1 MYHHSALQGIRQGNL
16 LSGIEKIAKN
26 NDLSKIKKIPRK
38 RAVLAG
44 CFEPGSTRWGPYWS
58 FRRFVQADA
67 THRSKEGSPFFKCWL
82 KNVLPI
88 TNTAGALFFLQYTIC
103 ELFSSLSSMRS
114 SGCPLPSP
122 TTPHRGNV
130 GPAKELPITNTA
142 GTSKAFGQYG

>member
-26 NDLSKIKKIPRK
+26 NDLSKIKKIPRE

-58 FRRFVQADA
+58 FRRFVQDDA

-88 TNTAGALFFLQYTIC
+88 TNTAGALLSLIIQYLRIFFLIIFNAVEQQ
-103 ELFSSLSSMRS
+103 
-114 SGCPLPSP
+114 P
-122 TTPHRGNV
+122 
-130 GPAKELPITNTA
+130 
-142 GTSKAFGQYG
+142 